1 MSHLGRPKNTPKK
14 SLSLVHLVDRLSTLL
29 NKKVLF
35 SKNCIGSETK
45 KIIEKMDFGS
55 VLLLENLRFNYGE
68 TSGSHSF
75 ARELA
80 NLADVYV
87 NDAFGVSHRKHAST
101 SVIAKFFLNNKFSGL
116 LIDKELN
123 ALNKSIKNPK
133 KPITAI
139 IGGSKIQGKVNVID
153 SLLDKVDNLIIGG
166 GMAYTF
172 ISSLGGN
179 VGSSITEKES
189 LNDAKEILKKA
200 KQKNVEILL
209 PVDSLNTNEFK
220 NNLGT
225 VTNIF
230 DIPKGSMGLD
240 IGPESISLFEKEIL
254 LSKNIIWNGPM
265 GVFEF
270 DKFAEGTNSI
280 ATTLADLSSFSEVCT
295 IIGGGDS
302 VAAVEKAGLAEK
314 MSHIS
319 TGGGA
324 SLELLEGKT
333 LPGVAALKDA

>member
-1 MSHLGRPKNTPKK
+1 MNSIQNLEIKNKCVLVRVDFNVPLGKNLEILDDTRVTAALPTLEKILSGNNKLIIMSHLGRPKNTPKK

-45 KIIEKMDFGS
+45 KLIEKMDFGS

-75 ARELA
+75 AKELA

-116 LIDKELN
+116 LIDKELD

-166 GMAYTF
+166 GMAFT
-172 ISSLGGN
+172 
-179 VGSSITEKES
+179 
-189 LNDAKEILKKA
+189 
-200 KQKNVEILL
+200 
-209 PVDSLNTNEFK
+209 
-220 NNLGT
+220 
-225 VTNIF
+225 
-230 DIPKGSMGLD
+230 
-240 IGPESISLFEKEIL
+240 
-254 LSKNIIWNGPM
+254 
-265 GVFEF
+265 F
-270 DKFAEGTNSI
+270 DKVLNGT
-280 ATTLADLSSFSEVCT
+280 
-295 IIGGGDS
+295 
-302 VAAVEKAGLAEK
+302 
-314 MSHIS
+314 
-319 TGGGA
+319 
-324 SLELLEGKT
+324 
-333 LPGVAALKDA
+333 